1 MKYLLTMAIP
11 CFLLLAGIPAALAD
25 PMENA
30 ETYFQQG
37 LMAYEN
43 DDYENAVTSLE
54 AATGLDPSNSHY
66 FHYLGKS
73 YGKLA
78 NESNWFK
85 AIDLSKKTLTALEQA
100 VQLDQNNRKAV
111 IDLIKFYRQ
120 APGFLGG
127 DNKKAV
133 ELEKQLAA
141 RETASS
147 IAKTAHQ

>member
-1 MKYLLTMAIP
+1 MKYLLTTAILYIL
-11 CFLLLAGIPAALAD
+11 FLAGIPAALAD

-37 LMAYEN
+37 LDAYEN
-43 DDYENAVTSLE
+43 DDYENAITSLE

-85 AIDLSKKTLTALEQA
+85 AIDLSKKTLMALEHA
-100 VQLDQNNRKAV
+100 VQLDKDNNKAV

-127 DNKKAV
+127 DDKKAA
-133 ELEKQLAA
+133 ELEKRLA
-141 RETASS
+141 RETTSH
-147 IAKTAHQ
+147 ITETAQH

>member
-1 MKYLLTMAIP
+1 MKPIVTTAIAY
-11 CFLLLAGIPAALAD
+11 FLLLAGIPAASAD
-25 PMENA
+25 PMGNA
-30 ETYFQQG
+30 ETYFQRG
-37 LMAYEN
+37 MDAYEN
-43 DDYENAVTSLE
+43 DDYENAITSLE

-85 AIDLSKKTLTALEQA
+85 AIDLSKKTLMALEQA
-100 VQLDQNNRKAV
+100 VQLDQDNRKAI

-133 ELEKQLAA
+133 ELEKHLAV
-141 RETASS
+141 RETAST
-147 IAKTAHQ
+147 IAETAHK